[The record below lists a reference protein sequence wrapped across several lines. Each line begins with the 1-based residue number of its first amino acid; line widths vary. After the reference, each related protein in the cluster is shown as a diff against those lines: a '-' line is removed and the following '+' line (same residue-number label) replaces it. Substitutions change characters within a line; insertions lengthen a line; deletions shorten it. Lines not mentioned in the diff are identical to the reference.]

1 MRLRIGLIVALLAA
15 PVQGAL
21 AQQPGPRTLEVPA
34 TAAWQHAASQMILP
48 RVAAGLP
55 RGEVRDFGTGEL
67 DVVAVYQHPTDGI
80 TASIYIYKTMTPEV
94 AIWFDRALT
103 AIMLRPEFGQ
113 SGASAPVPAAFTRP
127 GASTASGLRTALE
140 FNSGDIRGTAV
151 AITPIGPWL
160 VKIRLSAT
168 RLDRAGIDALM
179 TRLIEDLRWPAQSNA
194 ERAAVPVEPC
204 PEPLRFRQAR
214 VVRSDPANVLMDL
227 ITGIVVERGEERG
240 PPPVYCREPGI
251 LIADY
256 GVYRAN
262 RSTNSYLVALGD
274 AGLALTVGPAM
285 DIAELSGG
293 GGRGSRYSMMM
304 QDRET
309 TSALPSFNRL
319 PPPAQAVSVAMGG
332 GPRMSVS
339 TGDPPA
345 R

>member
-1 MRLRIGLIVALLAA
+1 MRLRICLIVALLAA

-21 AQQPGPRTLEVPA
+21 AQQAQPRVLEVPA
-34 TAAWQHAASQMILP
+34 TAAWQHAGSQMILP
-48 RVAAGLP
+48 RNAAGLP
-55 RGEVRDFGTGEL
+55 RGEIRDFGAAEL
-67 DVVAVYQHPTDGI
+67 DVVGVYQHPTEGI
-80 TASIYIYKTMTPEV
+80 TASIYIYRTMTPEV

-113 SGASAPVPAAFTRP
+113 AGATAPVPAAFARP
-127 GASTASGLRTALE
+127 GASTASGLRTALDANGAE
-140 FNSGDIRGTAV
+140 TRGTAV
-151 AITPIGPWL
+151 AIAPIGPWL
-160 VKIRLSAT
+160 VKIRLSAA

-179 TRLIEDLRWPAQSNA
+179 TRLIQDLRWPAESSA

-214 VVRSDPANVLMDL
+214 VVRNDSANVLMDL
-227 ITGIVVERGEERG
+227 LTGVVAAQAEERG
-240 PPPVYCREPGI
+240 PPPVYCREDGS
-251 LIADY
+251 LADY

-274 AGLALTVGPAM
+274 SGLALTVGPAM

-304 QDRET
+304 QNRDS
-309 TSALPSFNRL
+309 TSAMPSFNRL

-332 GPRMSVS
+332 GPSMSVS
-339 TGDPPA
+339 TGDPGT